1 MTDNEIIKALENEI
15 HLVNYVNGFSAD
27 NVSLDLLQNI
37 LDLINRQQA
46 KIERLEMTIE
56 INANMVEEINNLN
69 ENIRAKA
76 IKDFA
81 EKLKQEDFDHC
92 IDVIYDGS
100 GELNR
105 VAIRRVLFNKQID
118 NLVKEMTESEV
129 KINDK

>member
-1 MTDNEIIKALENEI
+1 MTDNEIIKALECCKKDDC
-15 HLVNYVNGFSAD
+15 D
-27 NVSLDLLQNI
+27 NCPNDFGNCYANLSGYA
-37 LDLINRQQA
+37 LDLINRQKA
-46 KIERLEMTIE
+46 EIERLTAER
-56 INANMVEEINNLN
+56 NAMHQYVKAAEEYAWQCKT
-69 ENIRAKA
+69 AKSEA
-76 IKDFA
+76 IKEFA
-81 EKLKQEDFDHC
+81 KILDFDHC